1 MTTMLRTVAVAASLA
16 AGFAAGFAAGADAL
30 AAPSASA
37 DFDRACVGYYME
49 GNDPEV
55 DPAGA
60 PAFCACL
67 AEQHV
72 RNGLRRDALDFLAR
86 TYTGDVTTFLQEYTS
101 GDAWMEKSMRAEAA
115 CKPDTGGAGAVG
127 KRSEAEPGE
136 TAGAFPRA
144 AGSWGGIV
152 RSGPGR
158 QYERVDS
165 LSEDERIVL
174 LERTAVA
181 EDGYPWLRIRY
192 RGERE
197 GYQWGG
203 ILCSLQ
209 GPDPDLFET
218 CR

>member
-1 MTTMLRTVAVAASLA
+1 MLRAAATAVGLAAS
-16 AGFAAGFAAGADAL
+16 FAAGPSATE
-30 AAPSASA
+30 APSVSA

-55 DPAGA
+55 DPAAA

-67 AEQHV
+67 ADRHV
-72 RNGLRRDALDFLAR
+72 RSGLRRDALDFLAR

-101 GDAWMEKSMRAEAA
+101 GDAWMEQSVRAEAA
-115 CKPDTGGAGAVG
+115 CKPERAGAGAVG
-127 KRSEAEPGE
+127 RQSDAEPGA
-136 TAGAFPRA
+136 TGVFPRA

-165 LSEDERIVL
+165 LSEGERIVL

-181 EDGYPWLRIRY
+181 EDGHPWLRIRY

-203 ILCSLQ
+203 ILCSVQ

-218 CR
+218 CK